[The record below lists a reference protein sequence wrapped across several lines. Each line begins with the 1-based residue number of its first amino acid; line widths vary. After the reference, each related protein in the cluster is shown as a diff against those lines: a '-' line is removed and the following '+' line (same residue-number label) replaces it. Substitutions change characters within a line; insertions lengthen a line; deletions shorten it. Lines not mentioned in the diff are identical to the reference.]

1 MCYNKRKRMGE
12 QMDNIKE
19 LFEAY
24 RKRLENDEW
33 FTQFDWKI
41 GEFTDTWFVWETEK
55 YNAKRFY
62 RLDEGCS
69 LFLQNNLGEPV
80 VAVRKYK
87 ADDLQTKE
95 FISLQIDRIC
105 EDGEAIGID
114 VDFERFHE
122 EKTLAISEE
131 TSRFMAQ
138 VSKEEAAFLEALNH
152 EVQHYLKEES
162 QWRLAF
168 LMEPIQLKQS
178 TYLQT
183 LKE

>member
-1 MCYNKRKRMGE
+1 MDE

-55 YNAKRFY
+55 YNSKRIY
-62 RLDEGCS
+62 RLDEACS
-69 LFLQNNLGEPV
+69 LFLQNRLGEPV

-87 ADDLQTKE
+87 ADKPQTEE

-105 EDGEAIGID
+105 EDGEAIGIE

-131 TSRFMAQ
+131 TSRFMVQ
-138 VSKEEAAFLEALNH
+138 ISKQEATFLEALNH

-162 QWRLAF
+162 QWRLTF
-168 LMEPIQLKQS
+168 LMNTIRFQHS
-178 TYLQT
+178 TYLQII
-183 LKE
+183 KELER